1 MTENLAFLTA
11 QQLLDGYR
19 SGAFS
24 PVEAVE
30 AVLAR
35 IDTHNPAINAFMLV
49 DHAGARAGA
58 EASAARWR
66 AGEPQGLLD
75 GVPVTI
81 KDIILTEGWP
91 TLRGSKTT
99 DPTGPWRED
108 APCTARLKEA
118 GAIVLGKTTT
128 PEFGWKGVTDSPLS
142 GITRNPWNLERTPGG
157 SSGGAA
163 AAAASGMGALHIG
176 TDGGGSIRIPA
187 SFCGIVG
194 HKPSFGRVPAYPL
207 SPFGTIAHVGPMTRS
222 VHDAALML
230 SVISA
235 PDPRD
240 CYTLPDSQQDFTQGL
255 EDGIAGLRVGF
266 SPTLGG
272 NRVDPEVAALVAKAA
287 ARFEELGASVEEVE
301 PGLADCDKVFRTL
314 WFSGAGKIAAA
325 LSDEQQ
331 ALLDPG
337 FLEIAQLGQ
346 QTHLHDYFDAM
357 KQREAITVA
366 MCQYHE
372 TYDLL
377 LTPALS
383 LPAFPAG
390 MNAPHHESGEQW
402 VDWTPFS
409 FPFNLTQQPAASMP
423 CGLSSEGLPV
433 GLQIVGPRYRDDL
446 VLRAARAFETISP
459 VVLPRLD

>member
-1 MTENLAFLTA
+1 MTESLAHSTA
-11 QQLLDGYR
+11 QELLQGYR
-19 SGAFS
+19 SGGPS
-24 PVEAVE
+24 PVDAVD
-30 AVLAR
+30 ATLAR
-35 IDTHNPAINAFMLV
+35 IDALNPKLNAFMLV
-49 DHAGARAGA
+49 DHAGARSAA
-58 EASAARWR
+58 EASAKRWKT
-66 AGEPQGLLD
+66 GDTLGPLD

-99 DPTGPWRED
+99 DPHGPWTED

-157 SSGGAA
+157 SSGGAGA
-163 AAAASGMGALHIG
+163 AAAAGMGALHIG

-207 SPFGTIAHVGPMTRS
+207 SPYGTIAHVGPMTRS
-222 VHDAALML
+222 VYDAALML

-235 PDPRD
+235 PDSRD
-240 CYTLPDSQQDFTQGL
+240 CYVLPDSQQDFTQGL
-255 EDGIAGLRVGF
+255 DAGIEGLRVAY
-266 SPTLGG
+266 SATLGG
-272 NRVDPEVAALVAKAA
+272 KRVDPEVADLTAKAA
-287 ARFEELGASVEEVE
+287 RRFEELGAIVEEAD
-301 PGLADCDKVFRTL
+301 PGLERYAEVFATL
-314 WFSGAGKIAAA
+314 WFAGAGKVVAGIPA
-325 LSDEQQ
+325 DKH

-346 QTHLHDYFDAM
+346 QIGLHAYLDAA
-357 KQREAITVA
+357 KLREAITVA
-366 MCQYHE
+366 MCRFHE
-372 TYDLL
+372 SYDLL

-383 LPAFPAG
+383 LTAFPVG
-390 MNAPHHESGEQW
+390 MPAPHHEGGAQW

-409 FPFNLTQQPAASMP
+409 LPFNLTQQPAASMP

-459 VVLPRLD
+459 VVLPQIA